1 MARKVCVPGGGA
13 SDVFSVSPPALR
25 AALQQTWA
33 DSSAYRKDNG
43 VYPRMR
49 LGLLLWRVKREQLYK
64 LWGYKSLV
72 QYLNTELGGLSTM
85 TANFYTFAAHRLWR
99 FFGYSLA
106 EMEQL
111 DKIPNNRLRRC
122 ISLADTRAEFEQ
134 YLQAGPE
141 IFRRNGS
148 YLLSPTDTLATTT
161 WPRKKFCFNGQSFR
175 LLDYLLSHIAKC
187 LEITKDRGRLHPE
200 QALTIMALTYQVLI
214 DHLPR
219 DVKRLEAALRR
230 EFLRYD
236 LPVEAADL
244 SRMRWH
250 RTRTQSKKSATLHAV
265 AHTLTE
271 NSLQ

>member
-1 MARKVCVPGGGA
+1 MKEILTYN
-13 SDVFSVSPPALR
+13 PPELR

-122 ISLADTRAEFEQ
+122 ISLADTRDQFEQ
-134 YLQAGPE
+134 YVQAGPE
-141 IFRRNGS
+141 IFRRNGT
-148 YLLSPTDTLATTT
+148 YRLSSTDTLTPTT

-187 LEITKDRGRLHPE
+187 LEITPDQGRLHPE
-200 QALTIMALTYQVLI
+200 QALTIMALTYQGLI
-214 DHLPR
+214 DHLPQ

-236 LPVEAADL
+236 LPIEAATL
-244 SRMRWH
+244 SQMRWRRA
-250 RTRTQSKKSATLHAV
+250 RTHSKKSV
-265 AHTLTE
+265 ALQAIARTLTADT
-271 NSLQ
+271 LQ